1 MKNYRLKEN
10 ALEADRKAL
19 NKLAREQLKLKL
31 LNDIRLDIE
40 VCKIEGWDYKVYLME
55 LKEIIDSFTRK

>member
-10 ALEADRKAL
+10 APEADRKAL
-19 NKLAREQLKLKL
+19 NTLAREQLKLKL

-40 VCKIEGWDYKVYLME
+40 VCKIENWDYKEYLLE
-55 LKEIIDSFTRK
+55 LKKLIDSFF

>member
-19 NKLAREQLKLKL
+19 NKLTREQLKLKL

>member
-1 MKNYRLKEN
+1 MKNFRLQNK
-10 ALEADRKAL
+10 APEADRKAL
-19 NKLAREQLKLKL
+19 NTLAREQLKFKL